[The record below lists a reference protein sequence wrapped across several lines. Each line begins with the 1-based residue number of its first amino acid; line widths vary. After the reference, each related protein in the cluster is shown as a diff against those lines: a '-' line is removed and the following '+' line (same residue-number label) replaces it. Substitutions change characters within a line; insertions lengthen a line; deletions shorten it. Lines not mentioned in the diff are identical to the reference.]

1 MDNKRQSSQ
10 NYLKAY
16 KHWLLGRR
24 ILVEICNNLDISYLK
39 LNKEFD
45 RFYMSQGLQNK
56 ALQDMN

>member
-1 MDNKRQSSQ
+1 MGALQ
-10 NYLKAY
+10 
-16 KHWLLGRR
+16 

-45 RFYMSQGLQNK
+45 RFYMYQGLQNK